1 MLKMYVHKK
10 TRTAAKLKLKM
21 RKFTRTFDHFARDE
35 DGAMTIFAI
44 MMFLMML
51 MVAGMGVDVM
61 HNEMQ
66 RTKMQNT
73 IDRAVLAAADLDQT
87 LDPVEVVNDYF
98 DKAGIDGYLLEVTV
112 DQGLN
117 FRTVKA
123 TASATTPTQ
132 FMSYF
137 GVNELITPAASGAE
151 ERISNVEISLVLDI
165 SGSMGNNSRIHNM
178 RNAAKT
184 FVDLVIKD
192 ETEDLIS
199 VSLVPYTA
207 QSIAGKD
214 IFNELNIT
222 KRHGYSYCVDFEI
235 SDFNTTVIDPNKQY
249 KQMQHFERG
258 WSSYWSSQSI
268 SNPTCPKR
276 SYEEVK
282 PISQNKAALKST
294 IGSYSVR
301 SNTAINLGMK
311 WGVTLL
317 DPSFQ
322 PITQKLK
329 NKGKIEGVFVNRPA
343 SYHDEETLKT
353 IVLMTDGVNVDTVRI
368 ADKRYNSNSER
379 VHWNR
384 NALDRYLYYN
394 VPSWKRHKWMYTK
407 YTASQANSML
417 SNICSAAKGKGIVI
431 WSVGFAVTDASAN
444 IMRSCAS
451 SPSHFFRVEGVEITE
466 AFQAIA
472 SQINQLRLVQ

>member
-1 MLKMYVHKK
+1 MYVHKK
-10 TRTAAKLKLKM
+10 TRTPAKLKLQL
-21 RKFTRTFDHFARDE
+21 RKFIRTFDHFARDE

-51 MVAGMGVDVM
+51 MVAGMGVDLM

-87 LDPVEVVNDYF
+87 LDPVELVNDYF
-98 DKAGIDGYLLEVTV
+98 DKAGVDGYLSEVTV

-123 TASATTPTQ
+123 TASATTATQ

-137 GVNELITPAASGAE
+137 GVNELSTPAASGAE

-207 QSIAGKD
+207 QSNAGKD

-235 SDFNTTVIDPNKQY
+235 SDFNTTVIDTNKKY
-249 KQMQHFERG
+249 EQMQHFERG
-258 WSSYWSSQSI
+258 WSSYWSNQSI
-268 SNPTCPKR
+268 SNPTCPKQ
-276 SYEEVK
+276 SDEEVK

-294 IGSYSVR
+294 IGSYSAR

-322 PITQKLK
+322 PVTQKLK

-343 SYHDEETLKT
+343 SYYDEETLKT

-431 WSVGFAVTDASAN
+431 WSVGFEVTDASAN

>member
-1 MLKMYVHKK
+1 
-10 TRTAAKLKLKM
+10 
-21 RKFTRTFDHFARDE
+21 
-35 DGAMTIFAI
+35 
-44 MMFLMML
+44 
-51 MVAGMGVDVM
+51 
-61 HNEMQ
+61 
-66 RTKMQNT
+66 
-73 IDRAVLAAADLDQT
+73 
-87 LDPVEVVNDYF
+87 
-98 DKAGIDGYLLEVTV
+98 
-112 DQGLN
+112 
-117 FRTVKA
+117 
-123 TASATTPTQ
+123 
-132 FMSYF
+132 MSYF
-137 GVNELITPAASGAE
+137 GVNELSTPAASGAE

-165 SGSMGNNSRIHNM
+165 SGSMGSNSRIYNM

-207 QSIAGKD
+207 QSNAGED

-222 KRHGYSYCVDFEI
+222 KHHGYSYCVDFEI
-235 SDFNTTVIDPNKQY
+235 SDFNTTVIDTNKQY

-258 WSSYWSSQSI
+258 WSRYWSNQSI
-268 SNPTCPKR
+268 SNPTCPKQ
-276 SYEEVK
+276 SYEEIK

-294 IGSYSVR
+294 IGSYSAR

-329 NKGKIEGVFVNRPA
+329 NKGKIEGVFANRPA

-368 ADKRYNSNSER
+368 ADRYYNSASER

-394 VPSWKRHKWMYTK
+394 VRSWQRSSWYYTK
-407 YTASQANSML
+407 YTANQANSML
-417 SNICSAAKGKGIVI
+417 SSICSAAKGKGIVI
-431 WSVGFAVTDASAN
+431 WSVGFEVTDASAN

-472 SQINQLRLVQ
+472 SQITQLRLVQ